1 MTGFWDALSKL
12 HVTAAIH
19 MAHFVKN
26 LGGTLVDF
34 HSVGRIKYAQ
44 KTTGAIK
51 KQMLLKKS
59 SKTNTYNIL
68 QQLTGLAPQ
77 QQLLVLGMTMVSCW
91 LAAIREIIYIHS
103 SIIQFFPLSIEH
115 IVELS
120 SYYLFFLVFGF

>member
-1 MTGFWDALSKL
+1 MQAPKEP
-12 HVTAAIH
+12 
-19 MAHFVKN
+19 
-26 LGGTLVDF
+26 
-34 HSVGRIKYAQ
+34 
-44 KTTGAIK
+44 
-51 KQMLLKKS
+51 KKS